1 MILLILH
8 NCMFYTLFVN
18 LVNNRILKQEQ
29 EKKMINQK
37 TKSVI
42 YTTITSSCY
51 SRT

>member
-29 EKKMINQK
+29 EKHCLKIEKIQYFFFFAF
-37 TKSVI
+37 S
-42 YTTITSSCY
+42 
-51 SRT
+51 